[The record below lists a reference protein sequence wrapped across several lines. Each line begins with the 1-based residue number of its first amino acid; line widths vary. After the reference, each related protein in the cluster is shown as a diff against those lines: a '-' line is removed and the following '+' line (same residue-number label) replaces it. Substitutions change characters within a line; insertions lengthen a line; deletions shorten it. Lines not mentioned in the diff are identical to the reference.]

1 MAIGLDGPHRQFVCL
16 NVELLQSKF
25 PFLWQDYGEHCLSPL
40 CSSAATY
47 QQQIVDLH
55 NELRRRVA
63 KGLEKRGN
71 PGPQPPAAN
80 MREFVSKSLLA
91 LRKSANNYSNIGFY
105 CKWRS
110 QSRILHYI
118 LTLQFRESTT
128 NIGIGHGRHS
138 YKEKYMYLGRRSDID
153 RRTDTKGFVL
163 QHVAK
168 VQG

>member
-80 MREFVSKSLLA
+80 MREFVSKSSLA
-91 LRKSANNYSNIGFY
+91 LHNSANNYSNTGCY

-110 QSRILHYI
+110 QNRILHYI
-118 LTLQFRESTT
+118 LILQFRESTT

-163 QHVAK
+163 
-168 VQG
+168 